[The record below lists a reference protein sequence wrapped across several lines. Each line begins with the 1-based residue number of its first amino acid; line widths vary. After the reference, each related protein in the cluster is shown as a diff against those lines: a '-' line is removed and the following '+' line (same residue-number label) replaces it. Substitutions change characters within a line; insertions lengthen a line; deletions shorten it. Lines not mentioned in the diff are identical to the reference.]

1 MMIRKILISFIF
13 IGISLTT
20 LTGYGQDPEFSQ
32 FYANPLYLNPAYAG
46 SNVCPRVILNYRNQ
60 WPAISKAYVNY
71 NASYDQYID
80 KLHGGVGLLVNA
92 DNAGGGVLKTNTIS
106 LMYAYRLQAGKNL
119 YLGMA
124 VQASYQQRSL
134 GWDLLQFGDQ
144 IDDQLGFIN
153 PTNEQP
159 PDKTSLGYADFGAG
173 IVMDYK
179 GKLYGGVAVH
189 HLTEPEISFYATN
202 ETKLPMKIT
211 ADLGYNISFDGGGG
225 FTDESSD
232 FYMVVA
238 GIYQQ
243 QGKWRQVNAGVYVVR
258 IPLVLGTWF
267 RHNFERPDALIFLV
281 GLTFNNIKIGYS
293 YDYSLSNLQGQSG
306 GAHEVSLAYQFNC
319 MEKKRK
325 IKAIKCPQF

>member
-1 MMIRKILISFIF
+1 MIRKVLISFIF
-13 IGISLTT
+13 LGISLSS

-60 WPAISKAYVNY
+60 WPAFSKAYVNY
-71 NASYDQYID
+71 NASYDQYVS

-92 DNAGGGVLKTNTIS
+92 DNAGNGVLKTNTIS
-106 LMYAYRLQAGKNL
+106 LMYSYRLQAGKNL

-134 GWDLLQFGDQ
+134 GWDKLQFGDQ

-153 PTNEQP
+153 PTTEQP
-159 PDKTSLGYADFGAG
+159 PEKTSLGYADFAAG
-173 IVMDYK
+173 IVMDYR
-179 GKLYGGVAVH
+179 GKLYGGIAVH
-189 HLTEPEISFYATN
+189 HLTEPDIAFYATN

-225 FTDESSD
+225 DFSDEASD

-238 GIYQQ
+238 GIYQK
-243 QGKWRQVNAGVYVVR
+243 QGKWSQVNGGVYIVR

-267 RHNFERPDALIFLV
+267 RHNFERPDAVIFLV

-306 GAHEVSLAYQFNC
+306 GAHEISFAYQFNC